1 MRIFAPNDVVA
12 KSRFWYYLR
21 QLKKAKRANGE
32 IVAVNVV
39 SLESVGVSDV
49 VGSRW
54 RCGRSDGRISKEVQ
68 GGLTFCREGLA
79 VGMSDASGVVTHR
92 SVY

>member
-39 SLESVGVSDV
+39 STAVEPAISNVRRTLTP
-49 VGSRW
+49 
-54 RCGRSDGRISKEVQ
+54 RSTRPSP
-68 GGLTFCREGLA
+68 
-79 VGMSDASGVVTHR
+79 
-92 SVY
+92 